1 MFKPTTQI
9 TVLQFC
15 NFLHENEILR
25 RINSHGSNT
34 RIRACFTYSI
44 FLLPAQC
51 WILRLN
57 YVLLLN
63 YFIIVPSEHLKKHG
77 LCFVL
82 PFKIHIFVYYFGI
95 WRWYYHIL
103 YVGWSALKITY
114 HLRQYVKSHMV
125 HNFCT

>member
-1 MFKPTTQI
+1 MLTKTRRVASIYTHIHTQSQKFHAQTETNEDFKQLRTTIYINKLIFKPTTQI

-51 WILRLN
+51 
-57 YVLLLN
+57 
-63 YFIIVPSEHLKKHG
+63 
-77 LCFVL
+77 
-82 PFKIHIFVYYFGI
+82 
-95 WRWYYHIL
+95 
-103 YVGWSALKITY
+103 
-114 HLRQYVKSHMV
+114 
-125 HNFCT
+125 